1 MTIEEP
7 VEELGAAVPHEEDED
22 WDELDPDEQLR
33 RMRHSAAH
41 VLAEAVLEMFPE
53 AKYAIGPPIENG
65 FYYDFEL
72 PRPLTPDD
80 LTNLERRMK
89 RTVKRNVPIEGEWI
103 PKAQA
108 EEIFKDQPY
117 KLELIAD
124 LEGDLVG
131 HFTHAGFEDLCR
143 GGHTDRTGQLGA
155 FKLTHSAGA
164 YWRGDEN
171 NTMLQRVYGVL
182 FPTQEELDAYL
193 EAREEAERRDHRRLG
208 RELDLFSTH
217 EQYGPGLI
225 YWHPK
230 GGRTRIEIENAW
242 REEHFDAGY
251 EIVYTPHVGRAELW
265 ETSGHL
271 DFYAESMYSPMD
283 IDGNDYYLKPM
294 NCPFHIQ
301 IYNNAKRSYRE
312 LPMRLAELGTVYRY
326 ERSGVLHGMM
336 RVRGFTQDDAH
347 IICTPDQV
355 EDEIL
360 TVVEFVLHLL
370 RLFGFEDF
378 EASLST
384 RPEKAVGDLEQWDM
398 AQDAL
403 RRAMDR
409 ADLTYDVDEGAGVFY
424 GPKIDIHLKDTLGR
438 RWQTA
443 TIQFD
448 FNLPERFDMA
458 YIGEDGAEHRPYMVH
473 RALLGSIERFFG
485 ILVEHYGGAF
495 PLWLAPVQA
504 VVIPIADRHVEYAEH
519 VQREL
524 KQQRF
529 RVEVDDSGERMG
541 NKIRRAQL
549 QKVPYM
555 LVIGDREVEAEQV
568 AVRDRSG
575 DDLGAMPL
583 FQLTDRL
590 IDERDT
596 RSYRP
601 PA

>member
-7 VEELGAAVPHEEDED
+7 VEELGAAVPHEEDAD

>member
-271 DFYAESMYSPMD
+271 DFYAERMYSPMD

-495 PLWLAPVQA
+495 PLWLAPVHA